1 MAACCLCRQS
11 CVVLQFSRSRQP
23 ATPSGERGSSKLGSI
38 GAIVR
43 DFAGQVKSSGRTP
56 FPAQEGLERQE
67 GLGRQAATYGGV
79 NVTAGGSG
87 TGSSYALDGFGL
99 HC

>member
-1 MAACCLCRQS
+1 M
-11 CVVLQFSRSRQP
+11 VQFSTAARRP
-23 ATPSGERGSSKLGSI
+23 GNATPGAGSVPKLGT
-38 GAIVR
+38 IVR

>member
-1 MAACCLCRQS
+1 MYRTVGWFS
-11 CVVLQFSRSRQP
+11 SVLPLGDP
-23 ATPSGERGSSKLGSI
+23 ATPPRERGPSKLGT
-38 GAIVR
+38 IVR